1 MGLDLSAPRQPRF
14 SLRSA
19 ERLRTAALRL
29 WHEPERLQRIV
40 EDATALSKSEL
51 DSLYSEEDPLQ
62 LCAPG
67 TVVWMGKPEHTEDE
81 ESEMKVL
88 DTATLPVVLVDDPT
102 RAFRDMRISSQMF
115 SIHVPQ
121 NYFHRCSD

>member
-1 MGLDLSAPRQPRF
+1 MPQPRF

-29 WHEPERLQRIV
+29 WREPGRLQRIV
-40 EDATALSKSEL
+40 QEATTHSKSEL
-51 DSLYSEEDPLQ
+51 ESLYSDEDPLQ
-62 LCAPG
+62 LCAAG
-67 TVVWMGKPEHTEDE
+67 TVVWMGKLDHVEEDAG
-81 ESEMKVL
+81 EMKL
-88 DTATLPVVLVDDPT
+88 HDTATLPVVLVDDPT
-102 RAFRDMRISSQMF
+102 RAFRDMRITSQMF